1 MKKKKPSSPSAPHQ
15 EKQTKMGTRDLK
27 SEGSDSPGNG
37 IRWRK
42 WKAKRAGSLRTGEDL
57 KAWRLKHGLYLREV
71 GELLGLHQTT
81 ISVAERSIRLSPG
94 VKRAVM
100 LLQEAIEAGDVD
112 VQGIVAHRKPR
123 GRPRK

>member
-1 MKKKKPSSPSAPHQ
+1 
-15 EKQTKMGTRDLK
+15 MGARDLK
-27 SEGSDSPGNG
+27 SEGSDSRGNG

-42 WKAKRAGSLRTGEDL
+42 WEAKRAGSLSSGEDL
-57 KAWRLKHGLYLREV
+57 KAWRLKHGLYLGEV
-71 GELLGLHQTT
+71 GELLGLHQAT

-100 LLQEAIEAGDVD
+100 LLQEAIEAGEVD
-112 VQGIVAHRKPR
+112 VQRIVAHRKPR

>member
-1 MKKKKPSSPSAPHQ
+1 
-15 EKQTKMGTRDLK
+15 MGTRDLK
-27 SEGSDSPGNG
+27 SEGSDSPGTG

-42 WKAKRAGSLRTGEDL
+42 WEAKRAGRLRSGEDL
-57 KAWRLKHGLYLREV
+57 KAWRPKHGLYLGEV

-81 ISVAERSIRLSPG
+81 ISVAERSISLSPG

-112 VQGIVAHRKPR
+112 VKRIVAHRKPR